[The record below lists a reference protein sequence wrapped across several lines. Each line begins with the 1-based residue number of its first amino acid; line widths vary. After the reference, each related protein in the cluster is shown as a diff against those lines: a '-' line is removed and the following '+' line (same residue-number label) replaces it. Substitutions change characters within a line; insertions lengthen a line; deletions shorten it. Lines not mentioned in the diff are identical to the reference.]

1 VYPDQPLMSD
11 EEDIDA
17 LGIKALK
24 ELITSC
30 GLSTEDCIDK
40 VDLRARARE
49 ALEAKKAKKATSSS
63 AAPSPPSRPAER
75 QMGGYSC
82 LVQGP
87 ADLIAGDAGAPA
99 ADLLIIVLHGLG
111 ATNRD
116 LVDVVPMLIEQEP
129 KLSAARIVTVC
140 PQAPPGPMGNAWWT
154 FDVQSLIMTQMMPA
168 GPQKEAA
175 MAKMIREKPQDLDT
189 CRARMKQL
197 IEEARAIAGGAAGQ
211 LSPKRLVLC
220 GFSLGAITSLDVALQ
235 MKEGE
240 GPSGVIFMNGAP
252 IVVDEWAAGLK
263 RHSGLPVHITSGLN
277 DMTLPNYSSEWVRQ
291 LLQTNGATVTH
302 KYHPGGHEIGGK
314 DVVQSIASFLSSRL

>member
-1 VYPDQPLMSD
+1 MSD
-11 EEDIDA
+11 EEEIDA

-189 CRARMKQL
+189 CRAMMKQL

-235 MKEGE
+235 MKEVRA
-240 GPSGVIFMNGAP
+240 SAQ
-252 IVVDEWAAGLK
+252 
-263 RHSGLPVHITSGLN
+263 
-277 DMTLPNYSSEWVRQ
+277 DMP
-291 LLQTNGATVTH
+291 
-302 KYHPGGHEIGGK
+302 
-314 DVVQSIASFLSSRL
+314 IASLRAHVRIMHAHRAPALCLCSAGRGTFRCDLHERRADRRR